1 MARFASWFG
10 GGLPF
15 DRHDWIVD
23 RCGQEV
29 RYIIDFY
36 FDDEKAGTPEV
47 STVCRSHECW
57 CTTLAAARQW
67 MGKVALGMQ
76 CGSRYCT
83 KGASPQ
89 AVGM

>member
-10 GGLPF
+10 SGLPF

-47 STVCRSHECW
+47 STVWQSLECW
-57 CTTLAAARQW
+57 CTTLAATKRRAR
-67 MGKVALGMQ
+67 
-76 CGSRYCT
+76 
-83 KGASPQ
+83 
-89 AVGM
+89 

>member
-29 RYIIDFY
+29 RYVIDFY
-36 FDDEKAGTPEV
+36 FDDDKAGTPEV
-47 STVCRSHECW
+47 SMVWGSLECW
-57 CTTLAAARQW
+57 CTTLPAARGW
-67 MGKVALGMQ
+67 DREGDPGRTVVWKLVLHDE
-76 CGSRYCT
+76 
-83 KGASPQ
+83 
-89 AVGM
+89 